1 MVPMSVEEIAKA
13 VDGRLIGDADSES
26 RATNTV
32 SDSRQ
37 AGPGSVFV
45 AIRGERVDGHDF
57 VAKTAEQGA
66 TVAIVDHEV
75 KSDGLPQIVVK
86 DTVDALGEL
95 ARYNIVRRREL
106 DGDFDIIGL
115 TGSVGKTTTKDLL
128 SSLLATVGPTV
139 APVGSFNN
147 EIGLPLT
154 ALRVDEH
161 TRFFVAEMGA
171 SHIGEIARLTRI
183 APPNTAIVLKVGV
196 AHLGEFGSR
205 ERIAQA
211 KSEIVQGLLP
221 GGTAVLNAD
230 DEHVVPMAGLASGD
244 VLWFGLGSSQEPEV
258 RAIDVTADRSDHAEF
273 TLVDADGN
281 HTPVHLGIPGRH
293 NVMNA
298 LAAATVAMRYGMA
311 PETVARILASQ
322 HTISPLA
329 WQRHAEARVRVREAR
344 HQELQGHAHAAY
356 RRHEVAEVDLGR
368 AWGPPELEEAILRPL
383 DVLPLPAGH
392 VPAYRGVG
400 SGIPLLG
407 DRPVVDPPGRMALLP
422 RHGEVGLEYRVDPP
436 RYPVGRGMRPLLADR
451 RLRRHVLHVR
461 VLPDGVPA
469 EMQLACY
476 VGPRRPIPV
485 HPPDILLLV

>member
-1 MVPMSVEEIAKA
+1 M
-13 VDGRLIGDADSES
+13 
-26 RATNTV
+26 
-32 SDSRQ
+32 
-37 AGPGSVFV
+37 
-45 AIRGERVDGHDF
+45 
-57 VAKTAEQGA
+57 
-66 TVAIVDHEV
+66 
-75 KSDGLPQIVVK
+75 
-86 DTVDALGEL
+86 
-95 ARYNIVRRREL
+95 
-106 DGDFDIIGL
+106 
-115 TGSVGKTTTKDLL
+115 GKTTTKDLL

-230 DEHVVPMAGLASGD
+230 DEHVVPMAGLANGD

-322 HTISPLA
+322 HTISP
-329 WQRHAEARVRVREAR
+329 H
-344 HQELQGHAHAAY
+344 
-356 RRHEVAEVDLGR
+356 
-368 AWGPPELEEAILRPL
+368 
-383 DVLPLPAGH
+383 
-392 VPAYRGVG
+392 
-400 SGIPLLG
+400 
-407 DRPVVDPPGRMALLP
+407 RMALSTVNREGTSFTLIDDSFNANP
-422 RHGEVGLEYRVDPP
+422 DSMKAGLNGLKAWNSNDGKDPFRVALLGAMLELGADETALHTSIGTYAAELGIDAIIAVGSAQDQHLDA
-436 RYPVGRGMRPLLADR
+436 LAQALADGAR
-451 RLRRHVLHVR
+451 QSQSASVDCVHDIDAAEQLVIDLARNHSDAVVLLKGSHASG
-461 VLPDGVPA
+461 LSALA
-469 EMQLACY
+469 ERWAKN
-476 VGPRRPIPV
+476 
-485 HPPDILLLV
+485 

>member
-13 VDGRLIGDADSES
+13 VDGRLIGDAGSES

-57 VAKTAEQGA
+57 VAKTAGQGA

-196 AHLGEFGSR
+196 AHLGEFGAR

-211 KSEIVQGLLP
+211 KS
-221 GGTAVLNAD
+221 
-230 DEHVVPMAGLASGD
+230 
-244 VLWFGLGSSQEPEV
+244 
-258 RAIDVTADRSDHAEF
+258 
-273 TLVDADGN
+273 
-281 HTPVHLGIPGRH
+281 
-293 NVMNA
+293 
-298 LAAATVAMRYGMA
+298 
-311 PETVARILASQ
+311 
-322 HTISPLA
+322 
-329 WQRHAEARVRVREAR
+329 
-344 HQELQGHAHAAY
+344 
-356 RRHEVAEVDLGR
+356 
-368 AWGPPELEEAILRPL
+368 
-383 DVLPLPAGH
+383 
-392 VPAYRGVG
+392 
-400 SGIPLLG
+400 
-407 DRPVVDPPGRMALLP
+407 
-422 RHGEVGLEYRVDPP
+422 
-436 RYPVGRGMRPLLADR
+436 
-451 RLRRHVLHVR
+451 
-461 VLPDGVPA
+461 
-469 EMQLACY
+469 
-476 VGPRRPIPV
+476 
-485 HPPDILLLV
+485 

>member
-1 MVPMSVEEIAKA
+1 M
-13 VDGRLIGDADSES
+13 
-26 RATNTV
+26 
-32 SDSRQ
+32 
-37 AGPGSVFV
+37 
-45 AIRGERVDGHDF
+45 
-57 VAKTAEQGA
+57 
-66 TVAIVDHEV
+66 AIVDHEV

-221 GGTAVLNAD
+221 GGTAVLT
-230 DEHVVPMAGLASGD
+230 PMTNT
-244 VLWFGLGSSQEPEV
+244 WFPWPAWPTATCCGSAWDRRRSP
-258 RAIDVTADRSDHAEF
+258 RCGPLMSLPTGPIMLNSRWSMRTATIRRCIWAFLDVT
-273 TLVDADGN
+273 
-281 HTPVHLGIPGRH
+281 
-293 NVMNA
+293 M
-298 LAAATVAMRYGMA
+298 
-311 PETVARILASQ
+311 
-322 HTISPLA
+322 
-329 WQRHAEARVRVREAR
+329 
-344 HQELQGHAHAAY
+344 
-356 RRHEVAEVDLGR
+356 
-368 AWGPPELEEAILRPL
+368 
-383 DVLPLPAGH
+383 
-392 VPAYRGVG
+392 
-400 SGIPLLG
+400 
-407 DRPVVDPPGRMALLP
+407 
-422 RHGEVGLEYRVDPP
+422 
-436 RYPVGRGMRPLLADR
+436 
-451 RLRRHVLHVR
+451 
-461 VLPDGVPA
+461 
-469 EMQLACY
+469 
-476 VGPRRPIPV
+476 
-485 HPPDILLLV
+485 

>member
-13 VDGRLIGDADSES
+13 VDGRLIGDAGSES

-57 VAKTAEQGA
+57 VAKTAGQGA

-230 DEHVVPMAGLASGD
+230 DEHVVPMAGLANGD

-311 PETVARILASQ
+311 PENGGTDSGLAA
-322 HTISPLA
+322 H
-329 WQRHAEARVRVREAR
+329 
-344 HQELQGHAHAAY
+344 HQPSSH
-356 RRHEVAEVDLGR
+356 
-368 AWGPPELEEAILRPL
+368 
-383 DVLPLPAGH
+383 
-392 VPAYRGVG
+392 
-400 SGIPLLG
+400 GI
-407 DRPVVDPPGRMALLP
+407 V
-422 RHGEVGLEYRVDPP
+422 HGES
-436 RYPVGRGMRPLLADR
+436 RGDFLHADR
-451 RLRRHVLHVR
+451 
-461 VLPDGVPA
+461 
-469 EMQLACY
+469 
-476 VGPRRPIPV
+476 
-485 HPPDILLLV
+485 